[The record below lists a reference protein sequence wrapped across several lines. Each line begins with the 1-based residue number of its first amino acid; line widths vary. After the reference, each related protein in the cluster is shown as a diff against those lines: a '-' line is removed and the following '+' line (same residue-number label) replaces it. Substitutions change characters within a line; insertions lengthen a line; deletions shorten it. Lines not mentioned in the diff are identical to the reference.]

1 MGMAASQVRLLQLT
15 TRKNDIGWQLENLS
29 MQKTSLSRDMQRVTK
44 NYQNALSTKKL
55 KMSNNS
61 GVTYMD
67 LSYSNLMRPGNANQN
82 KPYLITNNDGKVV
95 IDSQYL
101 KYAEMISA
109 DGKAG
114 GDWTTNRTKIL
125 ASLIDGLS
133 AETIDNANATSAALD
148 TANKK
153 VNTLKESVDKA
164 KNKAMQKSSTDE
176 FVQLFGNT
184 SLGRLG
190 SDAGLGNSIYKWYNN
205 NDASGNTKMCWS
217 LSQDS
222 ETSKKM
228 IKEFLDGI
236 KANMGNYLDDTNL
249 SKFSEALDTVYKSY
263 GNFVDDAKQS
273 NAGNVGNKVQVSLD
287 TSGDAAGYYVLN
299 PNLIIESILSAYRS
313 AGGETQDSNNSLT
326 YYTTYNR
333 KSDAYNDY
341 IKLQGELNTAISE
354 QKAAVNTDN
363 QALKA
368 EQESKIKFYDQIF
381 SAIAEKGWVQN
392 DSVEDNDY
400 LNQMLQNNMYYITT
414 MSEDTDEKGKQYYI
428 YDESIASNVDNIFSV
443 NDSDYQNEALTE
455 YEYEKSIISEKES
468 RIDTRMKNLET
479 EQSAINTMIKG
490 IETVKNDNTERTMN
504 IFA

>member
-95 IDSQYL
+95 IDSKYL

-125 ASLIDGLS
+125 ASLTGIS
-133 AETIDNANATSAALD
+133 AETIENANSTSAAREAAEANRSALKDEGDKLEEPISKD
-148 TANKK
+148 TASKFFSHANK
-153 VNTLKESVDKA
+153 VNANGVSYDIGKLYDNTSAWQDLGSNA
-164 KNKAMQKSSTDE
+164 ATAKSS
-176 FVQLFGNT
+176 LT
-184 SLGRLG
+184 SLLNGVAENMKYYLTDSDYESLKTACDNYIEDNG
-190 SDAGLGNSIYKWYNN
+190 HYFGGDSDADKQGLE
-205 NDASGNTKMCWS
+205 SGVA
-217 LSQDS
+217 
-222 ETSKKM
+222 
-228 IKEFLDGI
+228 GI
-236 KANMGNYLDDTNL
+236 KKDGSNYKVNL
-249 SKFSEALDTVYKSY
+249 STILNTVLGAYESNTAKAGQESY
-263 GNFVDDAKQS
+263 TTNAYGTKVYYTRDQNSTAWQNWKTQHDDWQS
-273 NAGNVGNKVQVSLD
+273 RY
-287 TSGDAAGYYVLN
+287 DAAQA
-299 PNLIIESILSAYRS
+299 AY
-313 AGGETQDSNNSLT
+313 
-326 YYTTYNR
+326 
-333 KSDAYNDY
+333 
-341 IKLQGELNTAISE
+341 
-354 QKAAVNTDN
+354 KAAVNTDN
-363 QALKA
+363 QVLTS
-368 EQESKIKFYDQIF
+368 EQESNIKFYDQIF

-414 MSEDTDEKGKQYYI
+414 MSEDTDEKGKQYYV

>member
-95 IDSQYL
+95 IDSKYL

-125 ASLIDGLS
+125 ASLIKGIS
-133 AETIDNANATSAALD
+133 AETIENANSTSAALEAAEANISALKKEGDELKEPVSKD
-148 TANKK
+148 TASKFFAHANK
-153 VNTLKESVDKA
+153 VNANGVSYDIGNLYDNTSAWQDLGSNA
-164 KNKAMQKSSTDE
+164 ATAKSS
-176 FVQLFGNT
+176 LT
-184 SLGRLG
+184 SLLNGVAENMKYYLTD
-190 SDAGLGNSIYKWYNN
+190 SDYE
-205 NDASGNTKMCWS
+205 S
-217 LSQDS
+217 LKSACDNYMTTNGHYFGGDS
-222 ETSKKM
+222 ENDKKGL
-228 IKEFLDGI
+228 EQGTVGI
-236 KANMGNYLDDTNL
+236 KKEGNNYKVNVRTILDSIIQAYESNTRKAHQESYTTTTNG
-249 SKFSEALDTVYKSY
+249 T
-263 GNFVDDAKQS
+263 
-273 NAGNVGNKVQVSLD
+273 KV
-287 TSGDAAGYYVLN
+287 
-299 PNLIIESILSAYRS
+299 
-313 AGGETQDSNNSLT
+313 
-326 YYTTYNR
+326 YYTRNR
-333 KSDAYNDY
+333 KSTEWNTWNTKHDDWQKRYDAA
-341 IKLQGELNTAISE
+341 QAAR
-354 QKAAVNTDN
+354 KAAVNTDN
-363 QALKA
+363 QALTS
-368 EQESKIKFYDQIF
+368 EQESNIKFYDQIF

-414 MSEDTDEKGKQYYI
+414 MSEDTDEKGKQYYV

-455 YEYEKSIISEKES
+455 YEYEKSIISEKEA

>member
-44 NYQNALSTKKL
+44 KYQNALSTKKL

-95 IDSQYL
+95 IDSKYL

-114 GDWTTNRTKIL
+114 GDWATNRTKIL
-125 ASLIDGLS
+125 ASLTGIS
-133 AETIDNANATSAALD
+133 AETIDNANSTSAALD
-148 TANKK
+148 TAAANI
-153 VNTLKESVDKA
+153 NTLKEEGDKLKEPVSKDTA
-164 KNKAMQKSSTDE
+164 SKFFAHANKVNANGVSYDIGKLYDNTSAWQDLGSNAATAKSSLTSLLNGVAENMKYYLTDSDYESLKSACATYMTDNTTFFDDSDKEKNKNALEQGIKGIKKD
-176 FVQLFGNT
+176 GNNYKINLNT
-184 SLGRLG
+184 ILNLILG
-190 SDAGLGNSIYKWYNN
+190 SY
-205 NDASGNTKMCWS
+205 
-217 LSQDS
+217 
-222 ETSKKM
+222 ETSTRNAHQESYTTTTNGTKVYYTRDQNSTAWQNWKTQH
-228 IKEFLDGI
+228 
-236 KANMGNYLDDTNL
+236 DDW
-249 SKFSEALDTVYKSY
+249 
-263 GNFVDDAKQS
+263 QS
-273 NAGNVGNKVQVSLD
+273 RY
-287 TSGDAAGYYVLN
+287 DAAQ
-299 PNLIIESILSAYRS
+299 A
-313 AGGETQDSNNSLT
+313 T
-326 YYTTYNR
+326 Y
-333 KSDAYNDY
+333 
-341 IKLQGELNTAISE
+341 
-354 QKAAVNTDN
+354 KAAVNTDN
-363 QALKA
+363 QALTS
-368 EQESKIKFYDQIF
+368 EQESNIKFYDQIF

-414 MSEDTDEKGKQYYI
+414 MSEDTDEDGKQYYV
-428 YDESIASNVDNIFSV
+428 YDDSIASNVDNIFSV

>member
-95 IDSQYL
+95 IDSKYL

-125 ASLIDGLS
+125 ASLTGIS
-133 AETIDNANATSAALD
+133 AETIDNANSTSAALD
-148 TANKK
+148 TAAANI
-153 VNTLKESVDKA
+153 NTLKKEGDKLKEPVSKDTASKFFSHANKVNANGVSYDIGKLYDNASAWQDLGSNAATAKSSLTNLLNGVAENMKYYLTDSDYESLKSACATYMTDNTTFFDDSDKE
-164 KNKAMQKSSTDE
+164 KNKNALEQGINGIKKD
-176 FVQLFGNT
+176 GNNYKINLNT
-184 SLGRLG
+184 ILNLILG
-190 SDAGLGNSIYKWYNN
+190 SYETNTRNAHQESYTTTTNGTKVYYTRNRNSTEWKTW
-205 NDASGNTKMCWS
+205 NTKH
-217 LSQDS
+217 
-222 ETSKKM
+222 
-228 IKEFLDGI
+228 
-236 KANMGNYLDDTNL
+236 DDWQ
-249 SKFSEALDTVYKSY
+249 KRY
-263 GNFVDDAKQS
+263 
-273 NAGNVGNKVQVSLD
+273 
-287 TSGDAAGYYVLN
+287 DAAQASY
-299 PNLIIESILSAYRS
+299 
-313 AGGETQDSNNSLT
+313 
-326 YYTTYNR
+326 
-333 KSDAYNDY
+333 
-341 IKLQGELNTAISE
+341 
-354 QKAAVNTDN
+354 KAAVNTDN
-363 QALKA
+363 QALTS
-368 EQESKIKFYDQIF
+368 EQESNIKFYDQIF

-414 MSEDTDEKGKQYYI
+414 MSEDTDEKGKQYYV

-443 NDSDYQNEALTE
+443 NDSDYQNEALTK